1 MKKEKVQK
9 LDHGLYRIFYK
20 KIYGGGASLA
30 SVGSTHDGTRWF
42 APSNWTTT
50 CKDNPMVAST
60 NWKRVKKVELI
71 ATK

>member
-20 KIYGGGASLA
+20 KIYGGGFSLA

-42 APSNWTTT
+42 APSNWVST
-50 CKDNPMVAST
+50 CKDMVAST